1 MASDL
6 SPLFGLLL
14 RTPRLELR
22 LPTEEE
28 VLRLAEVAE
37 QGVHPPDEMP
47 FLVPWTDGIGSP
59 SFRGDFLRYHLDVR
73 ERWRP
78 DEWNLELAV
87 WARGS
92 PIGVQVIHATDFARE
107 RKALSAS
114 WLGRTFQGNGYG
126 TEMRAAILELAFSGL
141 GALTAGS
148 GALEGNLASER
159 VSAKLGYADAGE
171 QWPTLRGV
179 PVRERRFLLRR
190 ERWERVD
197 HAPVEI
203 TGLEP
208 CLPLFGLP
216 GS

>member
-6 SPLFGLLL
+6 SPLFGLRL
-14 RTPRLELR
+14 RTTRLELR

-28 VLRLAEVAE
+28 VLQLAEVAE
-37 QGVHPPDEMP
+37 RGVHPPDEMP

-59 SFRGDFLRYHLDVR
+59 SFREDFLRYHLDIR

-87 WARGS
+87 WAQGS
-92 PIGVQVIHATDFARE
+92 PIGVQAIHATDFARE
-107 RKALSAS
+107 RTALSAS

-126 TEMRAAILELAFSGL
+126 TEMRAAILELAFAGL
-141 GALTAGS
+141 GALAAGS
-148 GALEGNLASER
+148 GALEGNIASER

-197 HAPVEI
+197 HPPVEI

-208 CLPLFGLP
+208 CLRLFGLP
-216 GS
+216 G